1 MSFGSRL
8 KQERKRLGLSQV
20 QFAELG
26 GVKRVSQHL
35 YEQDVRLPDL
45 GYVFHLAEK
54 GVDVA
59 FLVIGTQTHSRGQ
72 DDLVSLKVALAAFRA
87 VHDVATNRRTPPA
100 AEEQERLFTSLCQSL
115 TNNIPAQSNIATMKQ
130 TQHRRSIAR

>member
-1 MSFGSRL
+1 
-8 KQERKRLGLSQV
+8 V

-45 GYVFHLAEK
+45 GYIFHLGES

-59 FLVIGTQTHSRGQ
+59 FLVMGTQADSHRKGAP
-72 DDLVSLKVALAAFRA
+72 VSLKAALAAFRA
-87 VHDVATNRRTPPA
+87 VRDIEADRSAPSS

-115 TNNIPAQSNIATMKQ
+115 TRDKSTPADVSTTTQPRRGRSAT
-130 TQHRRSIAR
+130 R